1 MNRWYVIK
9 TKPNQEKRAAS
20 NLQNQ
25 KFKVFIPEIK
35 REKRVRGRL
44 VTLNEPFFP
53 SYIFINFNI
62 EKDHWFKINN
72 SYGVSKLLSIGG
84 TPQQIKDNFINSL
97 MSFINNEEYI
107 ENLFS
112 FKTNQNV
119 KIKDG
124 PFEGFLASVVKKVG
138 KDRVKLFVN
147 FLTKQTSVILDKK
160 SLLPA

>member
-1 MNRWYVIK
+1 MNKWYVIK
-9 TKPNQEKRAAS
+9 TKPNQEKRAVL

-25 KFKVFIPEIK
+25 KFKVFFPEIL
-35 REKRVRGRL
+35 RERRVRGKL

-53 SYIFINFNI
+53 SYIFVNFDI
-62 EKDHWFKINN
+62 ERDHWTKINN

-97 MSFINNEEYI
+97 MSFIKNDKYI

-112 FKTNQNV
+112 FKINQNV

-124 PFEGFLASVVKKVG
+124 PFEGFFASVIKKVG
-138 KDRVKLFVN
+138 KDRVKLFIN
-147 FLTKQTSVILDKK
+147 FLTRQTSIILDKK